1 MYYTTRHSSTI
12 TIVLLMALFG
22 LGRVLDA
29 QDYVGIF
36 RQCAEVLRQ
45 HPYVEWELHVSVYR
59 SAADPRPIDTSSY
72 RYSIARDRLA
82 IHSSK
87 LVVIRTP
94 QYSLVV
100 NHLLQTIEWTAAAKD
115 AQLAALRAE
124 FARAIDQAPT
134 ISYPLQN
141 IPLDTTE
148 VLVIVDSCED
158 QTIEVY
164 LFPRGGDV
172 VRALY
177 VVDGVHHVVQRAELY
192 FRPWYKEITGERVV
206 YRYRNY
212 RFSDRVPERAFS
224 VKPYLRPHR
233 GSYTPTEAYANYQ
246 LIIH

>member
-1 MYYTTRHSSTI
+1 MV
-12 TIVLLMALFG
+12 VLTAFIG
-22 LGRVLDA
+22 LGRGLDA
-29 QDYVGIF
+29 QDYVGLF

-72 RYSIARDRLA
+72 RYCFARDRLA

-94 QYSLVV
+94 KYSLMV
-100 NHLLQTIEWTAAAKD
+100 NHLLQTIEWTPASKD
-115 AQLAALRAE
+115 AHLEALRAK
-124 FARAIDQAPT
+124 FARAIDQPPT

-141 IPLDTTE
+141 TSLDTTE
-148 VLVIVDSCED
+148 VLAIVDSCED

-164 LFPRGGDV
+164 HFPRGGDV

-177 VVDGVHHVVQRAELY
+177 VVDGRRHVVQEVELY
-192 FRPWYKEITGERVV
+192 FRPWYKEITGERIV